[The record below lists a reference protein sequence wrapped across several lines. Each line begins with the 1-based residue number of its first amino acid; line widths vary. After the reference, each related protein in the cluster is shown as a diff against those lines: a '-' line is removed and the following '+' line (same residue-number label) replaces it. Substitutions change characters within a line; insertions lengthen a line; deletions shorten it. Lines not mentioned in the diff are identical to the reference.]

1 MAVKKTTKKAAPKVG
16 KGDALKCGICGY
28 RVIVDEACGCV
39 EEHFLI
45 CCEERMK
52 KAPAKKAAKKK
63 TAAKKKAA
71 VKKPAAKKT
80 AAKKPTAK
88 KKAKKK

>member
-1 MAVKKTTKKAAPKVG
+1 MATKKTAKKAAPKVG
-16 KGDALKCGICGY
+16 KGDALECGICGY

-45 CCEERMK
+45 CCGKPMK
-52 KAPAKKAAKKK
+52 KAPAKKKAKKP
-63 TAAKKKAA
+63 AAKKKAA
-71 VKKPAAKKT
+71 VKKPAAKKA
-80 AAKKPTAK
+80 AAKKPAAK